1 MTSNA
6 ESNKEME
13 TKCNSLTQNMKK
25 LQVMPYLLDECDIS
39 LRLQFA
45 SQAVRRFPSK
55 ITKEYFYEYLISC
68 TLIFD
73 GFTKRDVFMGV

>member
-1 MTSNA
+1 MYDFIFRCEEYDSLVSEMGQLKETLSTMTSNA

-39 LRLQFA
+39 
-45 SQAVRRFPSK
+45 VR
-55 ITKEYFYEYLISC
+55 
-68 TLIFD
+68 
-73 GFTKRDVFMGV
+73 